1 MPNELTTSSQR
12 IAAEIRAEMAR
23 QKISIN
29 QLAEDIGMPI
39 STLRR
44 SVNGD
49 RPFTLDEFWEITSS
63 LGIKPVEVVARAEEV
78 AA

>member
-1 MPNELTTSSQR
+1 MPNELKTSSQL

-23 QKISIN
+23 QKVSVN
-29 QLAEDIGMPI
+29 TLAEKVAMPI

-49 RPFTLDEFWEITSS
+49 RPLTLDEFWAVTQQLQIDPAA
-63 LGIKPVEVVARAEEV
+63 LVAETTRE

>member
-1 MPNELTTSSQR
+1 MPNELTTRSER

-23 QKISIN
+23 QMISN
-29 QLAEDIGMPI
+29 NALADEIGMPI

-49 RPFTLDEFWEITSS
+49 RPFNLDEFWAVAQALDLSATE
-63 LGIKPVEVVARAEEV
+63 LVARSQDKV
-78 AA
+78 A

>member
-1 MPNELTTSSQR
+1 MPSELTTSSQC
-12 IAAEIRAEMAR
+12 IAGEIRAEMGR

-29 QLAEDIGMPI
+29 TLADEIGMPV

-49 RPFTLDEFWEITSS
+49 RPLTLDEFWAITNQ
-63 LGIKPVEVVARAEEV
+63 LRVDPATLVAQSIRG

>member
-1 MPNELTTSSQR
+1 MPNELTPSSQR
-12 IAAEIRAEMAR
+12 IAGEIRAEMGR
-23 QKISIN
+23 QKVSVN
-29 QLAEDIGMPI
+29 TLADEIGMPI

-49 RPFTLDEFWEITSS
+49 RPLTLDEFWAITRH
-63 LGIKPVEVVARAEEV
+63 LDIDPAALVAETHRG